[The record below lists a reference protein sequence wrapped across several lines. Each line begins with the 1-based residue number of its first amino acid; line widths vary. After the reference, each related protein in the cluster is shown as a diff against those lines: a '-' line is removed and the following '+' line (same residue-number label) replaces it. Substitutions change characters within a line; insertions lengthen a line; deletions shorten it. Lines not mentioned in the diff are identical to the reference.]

1 MRLKRGEET
10 GKRLP
15 NFGAGAPV
23 TFRNFCY
30 ALVLL
35 ALGLAL
41 GAAGQTSAPTTF
53 PSEGKSVT
61 IERFDPQ
68 GPGLHP
74 AVMVIH
80 GGGGVQAGWRMTGLL
95 ENLTG
100 AGYIAFVPHYFEG
113 TGGNW
118 AHSANRDQLIAY
130 IRTLN
135 DAARFIAEQP
145 GVQKDGIGLIGFSLG
160 GYVGLA
166 LAEEESGHPPPQPSP
181 TIRAVIEMYG
191 AMPEFA
197 ADRMTTMPP
206 VLILHGQDDTVVP
219 VSNASDLEKL
229 LQKKSVTY
237 EIKIYPHQG
246 HGFEG
251 DAVIDANQRIVAFLK
266 AHLG

>member
-1 MRLKRGEET
+1 MTL
-10 GKRLP
+10 
-15 NFGAGAPV
+15 
-23 TFRNFCY
+23 RNFWFS
-30 ALVLL
+30 LFLP
-35 ALGLAL
+35 LGLSAGL
-41 GAAGQTSAPTTF
+41 ASAQTPAATTF

-61 IERFDPQ
+61 IERFDPK
-68 GPGLHP
+68 GSGAHP
-74 AVMVIH
+74 AVMLIH
-80 GGGGVQAGWRMTGLL
+80 GGGGIQVDSRMTGLIDT
-95 ENLTG
+95 LTG

-166 LAEEESGHPPPQPSP
+166 LAEEENSHPPPQASP
-181 TIRAVIEMYG
+181 AIKAVIEVYG

-251 DAVIDANQRIVAFLK
+251 DAVADANQRIAAFLK
-266 AHLG
+266 AHLP